1 MACDGAMQLA
11 GRLGNHGSFPGRDER
26 FFCTYKCPE

>member
-1 MACDGAMQLA
+1 MACNGSRLLA

-26 FFCTYKCPE
+26 FFYTFKCSD